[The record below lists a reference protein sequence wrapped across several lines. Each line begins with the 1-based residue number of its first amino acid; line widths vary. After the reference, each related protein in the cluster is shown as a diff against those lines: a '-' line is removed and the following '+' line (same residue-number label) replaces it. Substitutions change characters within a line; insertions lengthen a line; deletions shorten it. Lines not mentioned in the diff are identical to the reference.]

1 MKIEIC
7 ATSVQSA
14 LNAQKAG
21 AQRIELCSELAVGG
35 ITPSYGL
42 IKQVRNEI
50 SIPVFVLI
58 RPRSGDFVYSEF
70 EFEAMKTDIEICKE
84 LGCAGIVSGVLKDDF
99 SIDLNRTKELVE
111 LAKPLEFTFHRAFD
125 LTPNPIESF
134 EELIEIGVNRILTS
148 GQETSA
154 EIGIDLLVK
163 LKELAQ
169 DKLTILPGGGINSDN
184 VHLFKEK
191 GFKEIHASASS
202 IWKESPKPKISMN
215 SEKFWDETKLF
226 VSEEEIIKKLTDN
239 FVMDSN
245 LDKAQK

>member
-35 ITPSYGL
+35 FTPSYGL

-99 SIDLNRTKELVE
+99 SIDLNRTKELIK
-111 LAKPLEFTFHRAFD
+111 LSKPMTFTFHRGFD
-125 LTPNPIESF
+125 LTPNPFDEL
-134 EELIEIGVNRILTS
+134 ENLIEIGAERILSSGQNDSAEKGINLLAELKNKAENRI
-148 GQETSA
+148 
-154 EIGIDLLVK
+154 
-163 LKELAQ
+163 
-169 DKLTILPGGGINSDN
+169 TILPGGGINLEN
-184 VHLFKEK
+184 ANLFKEN
-191 GFKEIHASASS
+191 GFTEIHASASS
-202 IWKESPKPKISMN
+202 LFKESPKPKISMN
-215 SEKFWDETKLF
+215 SEKFFDETKVF
-226 VSEEEIIKKLTDN
+226 VSDEEIIRKLI
-239 FVMDSN
+239 
-245 LDKAQK
+245 QK

>member
-1 MKIEIC
+1 MKTEIC

-14 LNAQKAG
+14 LNAQRAG
-21 AQRIELCSELAVGG
+21 AQRIELCTELAVGG

-58 RPRSGDFVYSEF
+58 RPRSGDFVYSDEEF
-70 EFEAMKTDIEICKE
+70 EIIKKDIQLCKDS
-84 LGCAGIVSGVLKDDF
+84 GCAGIVSGVLKEDN
-99 SIDLNRTKELVE
+99 SIDLIRTKELIK
-111 LAKPLEFTFHRAFD
+111 LSKPMTFTFHRGFD

-148 GQETSA
+148 GQENSA
-154 EIGIDLLVK
+154 EKGIDLLVK
-163 LKELAQ
+163 LKDLAQ
-169 DKLTILPGGGINSDN
+169 NRLTILPGGGINSDN

-226 VSEEEIIKKLTDN
+226 VSEEEIIKKLKDN

>member
-99 SIDLNRTKELVE
+99 SIDLNRTKELIE
-111 LAKPLEFTFHRAFD
+111 QAKPLEFTFHRAFD

-148 GQETSA
+148 GQENSA
-154 EIGIDLLVK
+154 EKGIDLLKK
-163 LKELAQ
+163 LKDLAQ
-169 DKLTILPGGGINSDN
+169 NRLTILPGGGIRPEN
-184 VHLFKEK
+184 VHLFREN
-191 GFKEIHASASS
+191 GFTEIHASASS
-202 IWKESPKPKISMN
+202 VWKESPKPKIPMN
-215 SEKFWDETKLF
+215 SEKFFDETKLF
-226 VSEEEIIKKLTDN
+226 VSDEEKIRKLIEE
-239 FVMDSN
+239 
-245 LDKAQK
+245 